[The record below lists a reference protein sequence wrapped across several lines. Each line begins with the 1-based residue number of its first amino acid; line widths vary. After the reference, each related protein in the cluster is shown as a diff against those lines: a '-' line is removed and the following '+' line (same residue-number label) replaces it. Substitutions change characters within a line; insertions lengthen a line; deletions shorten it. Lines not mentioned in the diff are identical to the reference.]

1 MTKCLVTKLNGN
13 ISNPEILKLGEVR
26 IKISRVANP
35 SAGTQKLYVLF
46 NEDTK
51 LEIIGDGYFTDAN
64 LSSNKGKTLVVNKN
78 VHTDV
83 YVSNG
88 DYVLSILNKYALNI
102 LSVISTNKDIENIE
116 YLKYSTALIMLLMDN
131 SKVSGDIADLKN
143 LTALTDLNLNNTKV
157 SGDIADLKNLTA
169 LTDLNLNNTKVS
181 GDIADLKNL
190 TALTSLSVYNTS
202 VSGDIAELKNLTALT
217 SIALCNFTTPITGDI
232 GSLYGL
238 NSLKILSVQSSQLSG
253 DLANLPPNCI
263 FVSLRNDAGS
273 TLTWGTR
280 PSSAKIVAIEGNA
293 KLENIDKMLQDQ
305 AQCQIGYTSGD
316 DQYKK
321 TISVVG
327 TRTSASDAAV
337 QTLQSKGYTVSIT
350 PAQ

>member
-102 LSVISTNKDIENIE
+102 LSGISTNKDIENIE

-131 SKVSGDIADLKN
+131 S
-143 LTALTDLNLNNTKV
+143 KV

>member
-35 SAGTQKLYVLF
+35 SAGTQKLYVCF
-46 NEDTK
+46 TKDTK

-64 LSSNKGKTLVVNKN
+64 LSSNKGKTLDVNKN
-78 VHTDV
+78 IHTDV

-88 DYVLSILNKYALNI
+88 DYVLSILNKYALFV
-102 LSVISTNKDIENIE
+102 LSYEGANKEIKDIST
-116 YLKYSTALIMLLMDN
+116 LKYSTALTN
-131 SKVSGDIADLKN
+131 
-143 LTALTDLNLNNTKV
+143 LNLNNTKT
-157 SGDIADLKNLTA
+157 SGDIAELKNFTA
-169 LTDLNLNNTKVS
+169 LTE
-181 GDIADLKNL
+181 
-190 TALTSLSVYNTS
+190 LSVYNTM

-217 SIALCNFTTPITGDI
+217 KINLCNFVTPVTGDI
-232 GSLYGL
+232 GSLYSL
-238 NSLKILSVQSSQLSG
+238 NSLKTITAQNSQLSG
-253 DLANLPPNCI
+253 DLANLPQNCI
-263 FVSLRNDAGS
+263 FISLLNDAGS

-316 DQYKK
+316 GQYKS

-337 QTLQSKGYTVSIT
+337 QTLQGKGYTVSIT

>member
-13 ISNPEILKLGEVR
+13 ISKPEILKLGEVR

-35 SAGTQKLYVLF
+35 SANTQKLYVCF
-46 NEDTK
+46 TKDTK

-64 LSSNKGKTLVVNKN
+64 LSSNKGKTLVVNKDI
-78 VHTDV
+78 HTDV

-88 DYVLSILNKYALNI
+88 DYVLSILNKYALFV
-102 LSVISTNKDIENIE
+102 LSYGDANKEIGDIST
-116 YLKYSTALIMLLMDN
+116 LKYSTELTNLDL
-131 SKVSGDIADLKN
+131 SKTKTSGSIAELKN
-143 LTALTDLNLNNTKV
+143 LTALTNLNLNNTKV
-157 SGDIADLKNLTA
+157 SGGIVDLKNLTA
-169 LTDLNLNNTKVS
+169 LTKL
-181 GDIADLKNL
+181 G
-190 TALTSLSVYNTS
+190 VYNTY

-217 SIALCNFTTPITGDI
+217 SINLCNFTTPITGDI

-238 NSLKILSVQSSQLSG
+238 NSLKMISVQNSQLSG

-263 FVSLRNDAGS
+263 FISLLNDAGS

-305 AQCQIGYTSGD
+305 AQCQIGYTLGD
-316 DQYKK
+316 EQYKK

-327 TRTSASDAAV
+327 TRTSASNAAV
-337 QTLQSKGYTVSIT
+337 QTLQSKGYTITVT
-350 PAQ
+350 PA

>member
-1 MTKCLVTKLNGN
+1 MTKCFVTKLNGN
-13 ISNPEILKLGEVR
+13 ISNPEILKLGEGR
-26 IKISRVANP
+26 IKISRAANP
-35 SAGTQKLYVLF
+35 SAGTQKLYVCF
-46 NEDTK
+46 TKDTK
-51 LEIIGDGYFTDAN
+51 LEIIGDGYFTDAK
-64 LSSNKGKTLVVNKN
+64 LSSNKGKTLVVNKD

-88 DYVLSILNKYALNI
+88 DYVLSILNKYALFV
-102 LSVISTNKDIENIE
+102 LSFVGANKEIEHIST
-116 YLKYSTALIMLLMDN
+116 LKYSTALTNLNLN
-131 SKVSGDIADLKN
+131 NTNVSGDIAELKN
-143 LTALTDLNLNNTKV
+143 LTALINLNLNNTNV
-157 SGDIADLKNLTA
+157 SGDIAELKNLTA
-169 LTDLNLNNTKVS
+169 LKELN
-181 GDIADLKNL
+181 I
-190 TALTSLSVYNTS
+190 YNTY

-238 NSLKILSVQSSQLSG
+238 NNLKTLSVQSSQLSG

-263 FVSLRNDAGS
+263 FVSLKKDAGS

-280 PSSAKIVAIEGNA
+280 PSSAKIVAIEGKA

-305 AQCQIGYTSGD
+305 AQCQIGYTSDGE
-316 DQYKK
+316 QYMK

-337 QTLQSKGYTVSIT
+337 QTLQGKGYTVSIT

>member
-35 SAGTQKLYVLF
+35 SANTQKLYVCF
-46 NEDTK
+46 TKDTK
-51 LEIIGDGYFTDAN
+51 LEIIGDGYFTDTN
-64 LSSNKGKTLVVNKN
+64 LSSNKGKTLVVNKDI
-78 VHTDV
+78 HTDV

-88 DYVLSILNKYALNI
+88 DYVLSILNKYALFV
-102 LSVISTNKDIENIE
+102 LSYENANKEIEDIST
-116 YLKYSTALIMLLMDN
+116 LKYSTALTNLNLNN
-131 SKVSGDIADLKN
+131 SKVSGDIAN
-143 LTALTDLNLNNTKV
+143 LNSFTALTNLNLN
-157 SGDIADLKNLTA
+157 
-169 LTDLNLNNTKVS
+169 
-181 GDIADLKNL
+181 
-190 TALTSLSVYNTS
+190 NTS

-217 SIALCNFTTPITGDI
+217 NLNLYNTNVSGDIAELKNLTALTNIALCNFIAPITGDI
-232 GSLYGL
+232 GSLY
-238 NSLKILSVQSSQLSG
+238 SLKSLQFISAQNSQLSG

-263 FVSLRNDAGS
+263 FISLNNDAGS

-305 AQCQIGYTSGD
+305 AQCQAGYSSNAE
-316 DQYKK
+316 QYMK

-350 PAQ
+350 PA

>member
-1 MTKCLVTKLNGN
+1 MIKCLVTKLNGN

-102 LSVISTNKDIENIE
+102 LSGISTNKDIENIE

-131 SKVSGDIADLKN
+131 SKVSGDIAN
-143 LTALTDLNLNNTKV
+143 
-157 SGDIADLKNLTA
+157 LKNLTA

-190 TALTSLSVYNTS
+190 TALTSLAVYNTS

-316 DQYKK
+316 EQYKK

-337 QTLQSKGYTVSIT
+337 QTLQGKGYTVSIT

>member
-131 SKVSGDIADLKN
+131 S
-143 LTALTDLNLNNTKV
+143 KV